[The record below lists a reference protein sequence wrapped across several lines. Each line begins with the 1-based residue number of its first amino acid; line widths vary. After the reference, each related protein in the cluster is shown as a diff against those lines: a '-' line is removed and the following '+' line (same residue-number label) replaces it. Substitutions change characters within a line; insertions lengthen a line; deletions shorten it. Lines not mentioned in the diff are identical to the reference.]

1 MTDADPVH
9 MRCFFDRD
17 DDDHHHSDHH
27 VRHHVHHHH
36 RDFNKE
42 SESPISA
49 SLINVTKDV
58 TS

>member
-27 VRHHVHHHH
+27 GHHHH

>member
-1 MTDADPVH
+1 

-17 DDDHHHSDHH
+17 DDDHHSDHH
-27 VRHHVHHHH
+27 AHHH

>member
-17 DDDHHHSDHH
+17 DDDQYSDQHA
-27 VRHHVHHHH
+27 HHH

>member
-1 MTDADPVH
+1 
-9 MRCFFDRD
+9 MRCFFDQD
-17 DDDHHHSDHH
+17 DDDHHSDHH
-27 VRHHVHHHH
+27 AHHH